1 LAGLPAPKTVVTVTP
16 VQGRIIPLHKVD
28 HMVPNLPHAIRQ
40 IIRTTVKR
48 TLALK
53 ALPKGV
59 L

>member
-1 LAGLPAPKTVVTVTP
+1 VTVTP
-16 VQGRIIPLHKVD
+16 VQARIIPLHKVD